1 MDKIIPIEGGLGAQI
16 LTYIIINHFLKL
28 GVPIKVDLR
37 YFQNVPKIA
46 ERGNGLS
53 FFKWELDY
61 FGIDINSLKNHAQ
74 ITLLDRIGKNLPL
87 KTHVKD
93 GEPYKLQCLKES
105 LKREDWKSLFP
116 IQNDDAVI
124 AQEIIG
130 NNGHIVVHIRKGDF
144 LNVASHITTEEMII
158 PILRKFKGF
167 NISKLI
173 IITDG
178 CIEVNRFKAELP
190 FLEDISIYQNINNML
205 SHAIMRKASILI
217 TSNSQFSLTAGL
229 LNESGLV
236 ISPKKWFDNSRKN
249 SKLEK
254 LLGEIGSWRLI

>member
-16 LTYIIINHFLKL
+16 LTYIIINHFLKV
-28 GVPIKVDLR
+28 GTPVKVDLR
-37 YFQNVPKIA
+37 YFQNIPKIA

-61 FGIDINSLKNHAQ
+61 FGIDINSIKNHDQ
-74 ITLLDRIGKNLPL
+74 ISLLDRIAKNLPL

-93 GEPYKLQCLKES
+93 GEPYKLKCLAES
-105 LKREDWKSLFP
+105 LKNDDWKSLFP
-116 IQNDDAVI
+116 IQKDDAVK

-130 NNGHIVVHIRKGDF
+130 DNGHIVVHIRKGDF
-144 LNVASHITTEEMII
+144 LNVASHVTTEEMVI
-158 PILRKFKGF
+158 PLLSKFKGCGVG
-167 NISKLI
+167 KLI

-178 CIEVNRFKAELP
+178 NIEVDRFKAELG
-190 FLEDISIYQNINNML
+190 FIKDISTYQNINNML
-205 SHAIMRKASILI
+205 SHAIMRKAAILI

-236 ISPKKWFDNSRKN
+236 ISPKKWFGN
-249 SKLEK
+249 SKKNAELEK
-254 LLGEIGSWRLI
+254 LLGKIGSWNLI